1 MKKFLLTLF
10 FLLSACTFSKTDSEN
25 LIGLTDRQIL
35 RRFSS
40 PTVIRT
46 EEPYQLW
53 SYRQD
58 TCTVLL
64 YFDETKTVRFVDF
77 SGDC

>member
-1 MKKFLLTLF
+1 MKKILLTLF
-10 FLLSACTFSKTDSEN
+10 FLLSGCTFSKTDSDN
-25 LIGLTDRQIL
+25 LLGLTDRQIL

-46 EEPYQLW
+46 EAPYQLW

-58 TCTVLL
+58 SCTVLL
-64 YFDETKTVRFVDF
+64 YFDDTKTVRFVDF
-77 SGDC
+77 SDGC

>member
-1 MKKFLLTLF
+1 MKKILLTLF
-10 FLLSACTFSKTDSEN
+10 ILLSGCTFSKANSDN
-25 LIGLTDRQIL
+25 LLGLTDKQII

-53 SYRQD
+53 SYRQE
-58 TCTVLL
+58 TCTILL
-64 YFDETKTVRFVDF
+64 YFDDTNTVRFVDF
-77 SGDC
+77 SGNC